1 MKSNINSIEITKRIM
16 KYLIMGTVVGI
27 VVRYIPEIPVPNKEL
42 ILISMITSM
51 SYALLDM
58 VSPSIKNIN

>member
-16 KYLIMGTVVGI
+16 KYLIMGTIVGI

-42 ILISMITSM
+42 IIISMIASI

>member
-42 ILISMITSM
+42 ILISMITSI

>member
-42 ILISMITSM
+42 IIISMVASM

>member
-42 ILISMITSM
+42 IIISMITSM